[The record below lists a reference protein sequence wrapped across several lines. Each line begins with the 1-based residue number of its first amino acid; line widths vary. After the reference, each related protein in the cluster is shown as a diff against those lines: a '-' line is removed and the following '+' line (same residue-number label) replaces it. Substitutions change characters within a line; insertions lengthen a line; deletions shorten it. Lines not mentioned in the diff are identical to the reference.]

1 MQTITIAIMNAYGN
15 EFIYPVCYKA
25 ILLARLAGKKTFSKN
40 DIKTIEL
47 LGYSVIISATQ
58 SNN

>member
-1 MQTITIAIMNAYGN
+1 MQTITITIRNAYGN

-25 ILLARLAGKKTFSKN
+25 ILFARLAGKKTFSKN
-40 DIKTIEL
+40 DITIIES
-47 LGYSVIISATQ
+47 LGYSVISVNQ